1 MKNRI
6 EITQVQL
13 PGNPMPSNVRAAV
26 ESLLQPYGIKLNPEP
41 VKEQPSDR
49 RYLDVRAATK
59 YTSLSRWTLSRAVSA
74 GELSCMKMSPGK
86 TGKIL
91 FDVGALD
98 RFVKGHAVRN
108 GGTR

>member
-1 MKNRI
+1 MGKS
-6 EITQVQL
+6 TV
-13 PGNPMPSNVRAAV
+13 PSNVRNAV
-26 ESLLQPYGIKLNPEP
+26 EALLQPYGVNFNPDP
-41 VKEQPSDR
+41 VIKEQAPDR
-49 RYLDVRAATK
+49 RFLDVRSAAR